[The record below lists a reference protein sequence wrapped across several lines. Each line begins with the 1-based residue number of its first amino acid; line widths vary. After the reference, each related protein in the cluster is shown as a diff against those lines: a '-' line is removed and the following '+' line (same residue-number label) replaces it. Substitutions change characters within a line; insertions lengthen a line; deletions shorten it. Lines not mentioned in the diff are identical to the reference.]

1 VDRQSTDITHLLA
14 DGREPPKRCEPDA
27 AGWVPDGPCVAYRP
41 DGSLLLEITYVRGV
55 AHGPYRDFWPDGRVA
70 AEGQY
75 ADGLQEGEWRF
86 HDTIPGKP
94 LKVLQFIAG
103 REVVDWDAFFGRT
116 QPLG

>member
-1 VDRQSTDITHLLA
+1 LA

-41 DGSLLLEITYVRGV
+41 DGRLLLEITYRRGV

-86 HDTIPGKP
+86 HDTIPGKS
-94 LKVLQFIAG
+94 LEVLRFVAG
-103 REVVDWDAFFGRT
+103 REVVDWDAFFGRSR
-116 QPLG
+116 PRG